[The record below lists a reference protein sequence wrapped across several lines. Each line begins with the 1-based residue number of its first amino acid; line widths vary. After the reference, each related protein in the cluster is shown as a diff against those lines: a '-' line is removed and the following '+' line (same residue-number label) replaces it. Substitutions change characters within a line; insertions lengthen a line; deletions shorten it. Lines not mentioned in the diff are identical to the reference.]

1 MNANGRVNILNQT
14 TSSVFNLYDK
24 IPVDQKV
31 TSYRNA
37 LTGNLEESSVLSTA
51 FFSAENII
59 ILQNSIIAGVFK
71 NSKGRFKIGYQNE
84 DTLKIIMRSVFL
96 QHSSNLT
103 NYITQQVEALNKL
116 VTDYCIPQIC
126 GEANAYIK
134 YKNDVSTLAVPLQ
147 RPISTYQNNTLETTH
162 FF

>member
-37 LTGNLEESSVLSTA
+37 LTGNLESSVLSTA

-71 NSKGRFKIGYQNE
+71 NSKGRFRIGYQDE

-147 RPISTYQNNTLETTH
+147 RPITTYQNNTLETTH